1 MNLADHAEKM
11 ATGEHDGW
19 EPTGWDG
26 IQQTIDLLNE
36 KRIKLCI
43 NAGALNPRGLA
54 HKCQALVLIRGYD
67 LRVAYVSGDNLLE
80 EVKSRL
86 EADGQLP
93 AHLDSENSGVTLA
106 QSATAL
112 LDAKGK
118 PIVSANVYLGA
129 RGILAALKAEAD
141 IIICGRVADA
151 SPVIGAAW
159 YWHGW
164 EATSYDQLA
173 GALIAG
179 HLIECSAYATGSNFC
194 AFNEYPLE
202 IFVDLPFGIA
212 EIAKDGTAVI
222 TKHLNTN
229 GLVNVDN
236 IAAQFL
242 YELQGTI
249 YLNSDVTADCTDIR
263 LQRVGPNR
271 VELSGIKG
279 LPPPPTTKLAVF
291 YRGGYESQVLLNAT
305 GYGTSEKYRL
315 TEMQIRFA
323 LQRADLLQKLQLL
336 DFQVLGTHAPNPRTQ
351 ISSTTYLRILAQADD
366 EMTLYGLLKA
376 FSEFVGMQHYSGM
389 HLSLDMRTAIPRSYL
404 AFYPALY
411 PQDQLDEKA
420 VLLHTS
426 VITDSITSETSIN
439 AGHPPEYVKTPPRV
453 NFDAIQPVALDSF
466 GPTTPTRLGDVVL
479 ARSGDKGA
487 NINIGFFVRKS
498 SQYPWLKSFLSRKKM
513 KELMGD
519 DWREPGSGDAGDPH
533 VSQLYRDGHQKS
545 SRSDITQQGSPH
557 MTNISDVPRGGY
569 FIERCEFPNIL
580 AVHFVIYGP
589 LGRGVS
595 SCRLLDSLGKGF
607 ADYIRDKV
615 VEVPA
620 KFLAEVESVRES
632 RLRDLEDARGA
643 EKRLE
648 GGNVNEEGEEMKA
661 TRGEKL

>member
-11 ATGEHDGW
+11 ATGQHDGW

-26 IQQTIDLLNE
+26 IQQTIPLLNE

-54 HKCQALVLIRGYD
+54 HKTQALVLLQGYD

-80 EVKSRL
+80 EVRSGL
-86 EADGQLP
+86 EANGQLP

-112 LDAKGK
+112 LDTKGK
-118 PIVSANVYLGA
+118 PIVSANAYLGA
-129 RGILAALKAEAD
+129 RGILAALEADAD

-164 EATSYDQLA
+164 KATSYDQLA
-173 GALIAG
+173 GALVAG

-212 EIAKDGTAVI
+212 EIANDGTAVI

-236 IAAQFL
+236 ITAQFL

-249 YLNSDVTADCTDIR
+249 YLNSDVTADCTNISI
-263 LQRVGPNR
+263 QNVGPNR
-271 VELSGIKG
+271 VGMSGIKG

-305 GYGTSEKYRL
+305 GYGTPEKYKL
-315 TEMQIRFA
+315 TEIQIRFA
-323 LQRADLLQKLQLL
+323 LQRAGLLEKMQLL
-336 DFQVLGTHAPNPRTQ
+336 DFQVLGTYAPNPRTQ
-351 ISSTTYLRILAQADD
+351 FSSTTYLRILAQADE
-366 EMTLYGLLKA
+366 EMTLYGVLKA

-389 HLSLDMRTAIPRSYL
+389 HLSLDMRTAMPRSYL

-411 PQDQLDEKA
+411 PQDHLDEKA

-426 VITDSITSETSIN
+426 IITDSITSEAAIS
-439 AGHPPEYVKTPPRV
+439 AGYPPEYVKTPPRV
-453 NFDAIQPVALDSF
+453 NFDTVDPVALDVF
-466 GPTTPTRLGDVVL
+466 EPTTPTRLGDVVL

-487 NINIGFFVRKS
+487 NINIGFFVRDPS
-498 SQYPWLKSFLSRKKM
+498 HYPWLRSFLTRMKM
-513 KELMGD
+513 RELMGD
-519 DWREPGSGDAGDPH
+519 DWREPGSGDPGNPF
-533 VSQLYRDGHQKS
+533 VSQLDRDEHQTSGKA
-545 SRSDITQQGSPH
+545 DPTQQRSTHTDG
-557 MTNISDVPRGGY
+557 TNEDLRGGY

-595 SCRLLDSLGKGF
+595 SCRLLDALGKGF

-615 VEVPA
+615 VEVPV
-620 KFLAEVESVRES
+620 KFLEDVKRIRKS
-632 RLRDLEDARGA
+632 RLKDLEDAIRA
-643 EKRLE
+643 ETGLKSGSA
-648 GGNVNEEGEEMKA
+648 GGHGEEIGA
-661 TRGEKL
+661 TREEKL